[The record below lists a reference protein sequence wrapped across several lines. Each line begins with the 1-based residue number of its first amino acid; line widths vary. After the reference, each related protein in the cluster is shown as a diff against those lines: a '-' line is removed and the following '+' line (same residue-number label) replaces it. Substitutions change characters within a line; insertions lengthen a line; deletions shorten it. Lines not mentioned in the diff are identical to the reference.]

1 MPGEILPTNP
11 LLHSS
16 NLSEII
22 RYQSQLLA
30 ITPELKKK
38 AGIIQEEDIWY
49 FDDAK
54 GVDSWPKIAG
64 KSLKSF
70 PNAAFIKKYT
80 IENKTGVI
88 KNLIHL

>member
-1 MPGEILPTNP
+1 MPTNP

-30 ITPELKKK
+30 ITPELQE
-38 AGIIQEEDIWY
+38 AGIIQEEGIWY

-54 GVDSWPKIAG
+54 GKDSWPKIVG